1 MRNKKRSFSFISSI
15 ILAFFLFTNI
25 SVPVQATTSNLS
37 INTVSKIA
45 STAIKVSASVN
56 NKTPLQN
63 STINVTVNGPAK
75 SSVKIVCHYK
85 TTNTT
90 YNATIGSNGK
100 AVLPVRISRAT
111 KGYNVVINVTVTYK
125 SKAYTTK
132 TSFTPR

>member
-15 ILAFFLFTNI
+15 ILTFFLFANI
-25 SVPVQATTSNLS
+25 SVPVQATTSNVS
-37 INTVSKIA
+37 IKSVSKITSSA
-45 STAIKVSASVN
+45 VKVSASVN

-63 STINVTVNGPAK
+63 STIKVTVNGPAK

-90 YNATIGSNGK
+90 YKATIGSNGK
-100 AVLPVRISRAT
+100 AVLPVKISRAT
-111 KGYNVVINVTVTYK
+111 KKYTVVINVSVTYK
-125 SKAYTTK
+125 GKAYTTK